1 MIVITFIIINNSNSN
16 SNSNR
21 NGNSNSNSSNNKHNN
36 TLWPRPGRQ
45 GSAVV
50 TRARVHPNKLYNV
63 VCMCIFSFFDP
74 EGLPYKFL
82 VFAPEVD
89 R

>member
-1 MIVITFIIINNSNSN
+1 MWYKQQLMYMCVYIYIYNMC
-16 SNSNR
+16 
-21 NGNSNSNSSNNKHNN
+21 
-36 TLWPRPGRQ
+36 
-45 GSAVV
+45 AY
-50 TRARVHPNKLYNV
+50 LYFLFV
-63 VCMCIFSFFDP
+63 DP

>member
-1 MIVITFIIINNSNSN
+1 MYICVYMYIYIYI
-16 SNSNR
+16 
-21 NGNSNSNSSNNKHNN
+21 
-36 TLWPRPGRQ
+36 
-45 GSAVV
+45 
-50 TRARVHPNKLYNV
+50 YY
-63 VCMCIFSFFDP
+63 FDP

>member
-1 MIVITFIIINNSNSN
+1 MPTILHYYYYYS
-16 SNSNR
+16 
-21 NGNSNSNSSNNKHNN
+21 
-36 TLWPRPGRQ
+36 
-45 GSAVV
+45 
-50 TRARVHPNKLYNV
+50 
-63 VCMCIFSFFDP
+63 IFLFLFDP

>member
-1 MIVITFIIINNSNSN
+1 MFVSIILSIIIF
-16 SNSNR
+16 
-21 NGNSNSNSSNNKHNN
+21 
-36 TLWPRPGRQ
+36 L
-45 GSAVV
+45 
-50 TRARVHPNKLYNV
+50 
-63 VCMCIFSFFDP
+63 FDP

>member
-1 MIVITFIIINNSNSN
+1 MFVVRFNVCAYSLLMLYFIVVMLLCFIAQVVSLPYKGADGKGAPQADSGKELMCR
-16 SNSNR
+16 S
-21 NGNSNSNSSNNKHNN
+21 
-36 TLWPRPGRQ
+36 RQ
-45 GSAVV
+45 NFGSIVLCV
-50 TRARVHPNKLYNV
+50 
-63 VCMCIFSFFDP
+63 FFFDP

>member
-1 MIVITFIIINNSNSN
+1 MHIHICRCICVYVYIYIYII
-16 SNSNR
+16 
-21 NGNSNSNSSNNKHNN
+21 
-36 TLWPRPGRQ
+36 
-45 GSAVV
+45 
-50 TRARVHPNKLYNV
+50 
-63 VCMCIFSFFDP
+63 FFDP